1 LCRSILVPVV
11 SGLVLLAAGSAT
23 AAAPPGPQTSVQ
35 GPAWSTCTDTAL
47 QATFPAPPTVST
59 TGTITVT
66 DETTGEV
73 ADSIDLSDPASYR
86 RNVGG
91 AVNADGS
98 LHSFEYFPITVAGN
112 AAQIHLH
119 TELQPGHA
127 YLATA
132 APGVFAG
139 QDTAL
144 SWSFRTKPAQPRGP
158 VITVAAD
165 GHGDFCTVQGAI
177 DAVAFGN
184 SRPVDIRVAPGTYT
198 ELVWVPT
205 GKPNITVD
213 GSGADRT
220 VIQYTNN
227 NTLNS
232 VKAAGICPRQLIP
245 GHDDANCWRASFNV
259 EADNFTLRDVSLHNT
274 TPHGGSQAEAFR
286 GNADKIVLD
295 RVRLLSYQDTLRL
308 QGRGFVDNSYIA
320 GDVDFTWG
328 FGAVMIENTELHS
341 LNAGYVTQVRNDAD
355 HPGYVFLH
363 DRLTADPSVA
373 AGSVYL
379 GRIDPTVYPYSQAY
393 FIDTAM
399 GPQIAAAGWLLN
411 NADCTAGAHLQ
422 FAEYGSTDLVGAPL
436 STAARLSC
444 SSQLTPAQAATWSN
458 PATLLSGWDPAG

>member
-1 LCRSILVPVV
+1 MHRSVLVPVV
-11 SGLVLLAAGSAT
+11 SALILLAAYP
-23 AAAPPGPQTSVQ
+23 AAADAPPGPWTSVQ
-35 GPAWSTCTDTAL
+35 GPARSTCTDTAL
-47 QATFPAPPTVST
+47 QATFPAPPTVSS

-66 DETTGEV
+66 DASTGEV
-73 ADSIDLSDPASYR
+73 ADRIDLSDPASFQ

-98 LHSFEYFPITVAGN
+98 LHSFEYFPITVDGDT
-112 AAQIHLH
+112 AQIHLH
-119 TELQPGHA
+119 TELAPGHD

-132 APGVFAG
+132 TPGVFAG
-139 QDTAL
+139 QDAPL
-144 SWSFRTKPAQPRGP
+144 SWSFRTKPARPFGS
-158 VITVAAD
+158 VTVAAD

-177 DAVAFGN
+177 DAVPFGN
-184 SRPVDIRVAPGTYT
+184 TRPVDIRVAPGTYT

-205 GKPNITVD
+205 GKPHITVE

-232 VKAAGICPRQLIP
+232 VNAVGICPRQLIP
-245 GHDDANCWRASFNV
+245 GHDDNNCWRASFNV
-259 EADNFTLRDVSLHNT
+259 EADDFTLRDITLHNT
-274 TPHGGSQAEAFR
+274 TPYGGSQAEAFR

-295 RVRLLSYQDTLRL
+295 HVRLLSYQDTLRL

-328 FGAVMIENTELHS
+328 FGAVMIENSELHS

-411 NADCTAGAHLQ
+411 NADCTAGTHLQ
-422 FAEYGSTDLVGAPL
+422 FAEYGSTDLAGAPL
-436 STAARLSC
+436 PTAARLPC
-444 SSQLTPAQAATWSN
+444 STQLTPAQAATWSN
-458 PATLLSGWDPAG
+458 PATVLSGWDPEG